1 MWSNV
6 PFKTRLFGGT
16 GVLEMHVEARERGT
30 RSLCGR
36 PGIRTFRAQPTV
48 QYSGHNS
55 AAINKRNPPRLVIQE
70 SDGSLPDEP
79 RGVLNAPYIGRE
91 ARREVNRNNAAA
103 RKREEQERIN
113 ATRLTGSDSE
123 AEEQVS
129 DPESD
134 CHRSSPTFAVL
145 AN

>member
-1 MWSNV
+1 
-6 PFKTRLFGGT
+6 
-16 GVLEMHVEARERGT
+16 MHVEARERGT
-30 RSLCGR
+30 GSLCGR
-36 PGIRTFRAQPTV
+36 PCIRTVRAQPTV

-55 AAINKRNPPRLVIQE
+55 AAIKRIPPRLVIQE

-91 ARREVNRNNAAA
+91 ARREVNRKNAAA

-129 DPESD
+129 GPESD
-134 CHRSSPTFAVL
+134 CHRSSPTFAVGEL
-145 AN
+145 VSNIHNLRGIISEVSSDMYV